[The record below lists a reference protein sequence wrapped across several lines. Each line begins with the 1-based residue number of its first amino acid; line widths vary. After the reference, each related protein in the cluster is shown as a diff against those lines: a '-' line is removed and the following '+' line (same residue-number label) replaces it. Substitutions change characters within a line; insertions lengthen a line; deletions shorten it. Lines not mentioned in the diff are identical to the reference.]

1 MKLKD
6 LLVTYGCN
14 LKIDEI
20 LIADVNDLK
29 NNDLAFDDFHDV
41 SIKIQNCV
49 DYVHNCFVWRK
60 IEKYSSCE
68 VFKAFLEFSPNSRNI
83 LYLLLNLN
91 EVLPSI
97 KELISTIKVSY
108 HEKQS
113 KLVDLNDEFEI
124 RVYDANNYQLIGFIR
139 NSVCLGSNAD
149 FLLGLK
155 AVHYELAYNPNGQLV
170 AVNFYVK
177 C

>member
-29 NNDLAFDDFHDV
+29 NNDDLTFDDFH
-41 SIKIQNCV
+41 IKIQNCV

-68 VFKAFLEFSPNSRNI
+68 VLKAFLESSPNSRNI

-113 KLVDLNDEFEI
+113 KLVGLNDEFEI
-124 RVYDANNYQLIGFIR
+124 RVYDAHNYQLIGFIR

-155 AVHYELAYNPNGQLV
+155 AVHYELVYNPNGQLV